1 MLNFVIKK
9 IQQRIKR
16 LPTIFFITKCGLYPF
31 HESVIAFFFFLCV
44 AGGRGVGPVLNSG
57 LIVGSGMSEREGGE
71 E

>member
-1 MLNFVIKK
+1 MDYA
-9 IQQRIKR
+9 
-16 LPTIFFITKCGLYPF
+16 FFMNL
-31 HESVIAFFFFLCV
+31 SLLFFFFLCV